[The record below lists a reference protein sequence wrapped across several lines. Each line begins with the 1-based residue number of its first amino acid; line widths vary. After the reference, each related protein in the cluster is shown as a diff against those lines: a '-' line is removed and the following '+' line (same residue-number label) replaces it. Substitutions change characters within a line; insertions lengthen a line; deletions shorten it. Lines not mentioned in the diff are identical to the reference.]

1 MSSTH
6 VEAPAAAAAFIER
19 SRGKGAGFRKDIQ
32 GLRAIAILM
41 VLGYHAGLPGFGGGF
56 AGVDVFFAISGYL
69 IIGLLVREVEF
80 SSGIDFARF
89 YARRIRRLLPAA
101 LCMVVFTLLGGLAL
115 LSPIEF
121 TRLAA
126 SATAASAY
134 ASNLWFLKQS
144 TDYFNTSI
152 GSSPLLH
159 TWSLSVEEQFYL
171 VCPGLIALCIRKG
184 RTRRA
189 LMVVFL
195 YVGAMSFGASI
206 WLTHSFQSVAFFS
219 PLTRAW
225 EFVLGGLAS
234 LVQNERRLQRMLHP
248 AVAWL
253 GAALLVGS
261 ALCLRPESGFP
272 GFMAAIPVVGTML
285 LLLCSRED
293 ARSRILTRLLE
304 SRAFQWIGDISYS
317 LYLWH
322 WPVLVFGGI
331 LLRDRRGVAI
341 TLPLLLLSGLIA
353 FASHEFLER
362 RIQLAGS
369 SAASVRHWIPSG
381 LAMTA
386 TGIVIGLAFTWLGNR
401 SQWLSPNAVYAHAGA
416 RDAREDQDCLTGFR
430 SDQLKP
436 CAFGPDR
443 GDAVV
448 LWGDSHAAQWLP
460 ALRSAAEANGWR
472 LILLAK
478 ASCPSA
484 MVPVYNPRLHRNE
497 EECVRW
503 RLAALSYIKSIR
515 PKFVVI
521 SNSSAYVVRPGFT
534 DDYARLSS
542 DEWEDGV
549 RATLK
554 AVNSS
559 TDLVVLLRDTPRP
572 EIDVPVCLAR
582 AASHPGIF
590 SSRECDVS
598 PKRALAGAI
607 WQTEVSAASAFT
619 NTAVLDMTDQFC
631 TSNLCPATANGIVVY
646 RDGNHMSR
654 DYARFLGKPMAG
666 ALDSIVEQFRA
677 PSPLDSTVHNSMM
690 PPPRS

>member
-1 MSSTH
+1 MSPIYA
-6 VEAPAAAAAFIER
+6 EASAVTAALAER
-19 SRGKGAGFRKDIQ
+19 AHERRPGFRKDIQ

-69 IIGLLVREVEF
+69 IIGLLVRESED
-80 SSGIDFARF
+80 SSGIDLARF
-89 YARRIRRLLPAA
+89 YARRMRRLLPAS
-101 LCMVVFTLLGGLAL
+101 LCMAACTLLAGWAF
-115 LSPIEF
+115 LSPIEL

-144 TDYFNTSI
+144 TNYFNSAV
-152 GSSPLLH
+152 GSNPLLH

-171 VCPGLIALCIRKG
+171 VCPALIALCMRKG
-184 RTRRA
+184 RTKRA
-189 LMVVFL
+189 LTILFL
-195 YVGAMSFGASI
+195 FVGAMSFGANI
-206 WLTHSFQSVAFFS
+206 WLTHSFQSIAFFS

-234 LVQNERRLQRMLHP
+234 LMQNERSLQRILRPAIAWMGAML
-248 AVAWL
+248 VI
-253 GAALLVGS
+253 GS
-261 ALCLRPESGFP
+261 AVFLRPENGFP
-272 GFMAAIPVVGTML
+272 GLMAAIPVVGTTL

-293 ARSRILTRLLE
+293 ARSRTLTRLLE

-322 WPVLVFGGI
+322 WPVLVFGAI
-331 LLRDRRGVAI
+331 LLRDRSTTLI
-341 TLPLLLLSGLIA
+341 TFPLLVLSGLIA
-353 FASHEFLER
+353 TASHEFLEK
-362 RIQLAGS
+362 RIQLAGGG
-369 SAASVRHWIPSG
+369 APSVRHWIRVG

-386 TGIVIGLAFTWLGNR
+386 TGIAVGLAFTWLGNR
-401 SQWLSPNAVYAHAGA
+401 SQWLPPNAAFAHASA
-416 RDAREDQDCLTGFR
+416 PDAIEDKDCLTGFR
-430 SDQLKP
+430 SDRLKP
-436 CAFGPDR
+436 CTFGQDR
-443 GDAVV
+443 GEAVV

-460 ALRSAAEANGWR
+460 ALRSAAETKGWR

-484 MVPVYNPRLHRNE
+484 MVPVYNPRLQRNE

-503 RLAALSYIKSIR
+503 RRAALSYIKSIR
-515 PKFVVI
+515 PRLLLI
-521 SNSSAYVVRPGFT
+521 SNSSAYIARPGFA
-534 DDYARLSS
+534 DEYARLSS
-542 DEWEDGV
+542 DEWEAGV
-549 RATLK
+549 RSTLN
-554 AVNSS
+554 AVSPS
-559 TDLVVLLRDTPRP
+559 TGLVVLLRDTPRL

-607 WQTEVSAASAFT
+607 WQTEASAAAGFT
-619 NTAVLDMTDQFC
+619 NAALLDMTDQFC
-631 TSNLCPATANGIVVY
+631 TSILCPARANGIVVY
-646 RDGNHMSR
+646 RDGNHMSL
-654 DYARFLGKPMAG
+654 DYSRFLGKPLAG
-666 ALDSIVEQFRA
+666 ALDSILEQFQAASTR
-677 PSPLDSTVHNSMM
+677 DSRVRNSSM